1 MTPLLCALALL
12 ATDAWVL
19 VRDEQ
24 RVTVSGDLPNLR
36 TAQKLMKKFGA
47 KFLWFRHGG
56 KEYVVREGDVL
67 KRAEAVTQGNGETD
81 AREAQLDQTD
91 RELEHQQ
98 QKLDRHQA
106 ALEQWEEAGDHGKLH
121 RAQED
126 LNRVQEQINREQE
139 KVGKEQEKLGRAEEK
154 RAKEMDR
161 RMAEVIAAAL
171 RDRSAKEVK

>member
-24 RVTVSGDLPNLR
+24 RVTMSGDLSNLR
-36 TAQKLMKKFGA
+36 TAQKLMKKFGR
-47 KFLWFRHGG
+47 FRHGG

-67 KRAEAVTQGNGETD
+67 KRAEAVTQGDGETD

-91 RELEHQQ
+91 QELEHQQ

-161 RMAEVIAAAL
+161 PMAEVIAAAL

>member
-24 RVTVSGDLPNLR
+24 RVTMSGDLSNLR
-36 TAQKLMKKFGA
+36 TAQKLMKKFGP

-56 KEYVVREGDVL
+56 KEYVVREGEVL
-67 KRAEAVTQGNGETD
+67 KRAEAVTEGNGETD

-98 QKLDRHQA
+98 QKLDR
-106 ALEQWEEAGDHGKLH
+106 EGDGSTDGRSDRH
-121 RAQED
+121 RAA
-126 LNRVQEQINREQE
+126 RR
-139 KVGKEQEKLGRAEEK
+139 KRGRG
-154 RAKEMDR
+154 
-161 RMAEVIAAAL
+161 EVT
-171 RDRSAKEVK
+171 